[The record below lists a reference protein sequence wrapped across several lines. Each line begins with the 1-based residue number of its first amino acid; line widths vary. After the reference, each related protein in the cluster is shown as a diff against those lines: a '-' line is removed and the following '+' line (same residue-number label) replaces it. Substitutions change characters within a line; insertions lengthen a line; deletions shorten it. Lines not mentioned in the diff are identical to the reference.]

1 MRFLTLILLLTVV
14 SAAHATDACSMR
26 AIGTSADVSV
36 TDGSSFTIESYFRS
50 RDYAA
55 IRHFGEKER
64 VTSVEGPFGWIGSGD
79 KFRLGGDFEKIFAL
93 GHQFHAFILYF
104 DELTDD
110 QRDSA
115 DIEFLG
121 APHAARSGDYPY
133 GGDVHLIAGDD
144 PARPI
149 GIVFNFPDIDPL
161 EVALHD
167 WREVDGVELPFE
179 LAIHDRGKVFRYRY
193 TSVDLSPQTELWLFD
208 AIGEPA
214 PDEVQALRLHRK
226 LLAAHCLGDAEM
238 MAALSNE
245 TIISADKGR
254 RAERDNNAMRERF
267 TGLFKMLN
275 YTEYHDLQQPV
286 VEIAASGDLGWVIVN
301 VRSVGK
307 QLSNNQAF
315 DYEWAWVML
324 VRKVDGRWLYTG
336 GASSV
341 LRE

>member
-1 MRFLTLILLLTVV
+1 MRSLTLVLLLTLVP
-14 SAAHATDACSMR
+14 AAHATDACSMR
-26 AIGTSADVSV
+26 AIDTSADVLV

-55 IRHFGEKER
+55 IRHFGENER
-64 VTSVEGPFGWIGSGD
+64 VTSVEGPFGWIGSDD

-93 GHQFHAFILYF
+93 GHQFHAFLLYF
-104 DELTDD
+104 DELTDN

-121 APHAARSGDYPY
+121 AQRAARSGDYPY

-144 PARPI
+144 PARPV
-149 GIVFNFPDIDPL
+149 GIVFEFPDIDPI
-161 EVALHD
+161 EVVLDD

-179 LAIHDRGKVFRYRY
+179 LAIHDRSKVFKYRY
-193 TSVDLSPQTELWLFD
+193 TSVNLAPQTELWFFEEV
-208 AIGEPA
+208 GGPA
-214 PDEVQALRLHRK
+214 PDEVQALRLHRR

-238 MAALSNE
+238 MADLSTE
-245 TIISADKGR
+245 TIISADNGR
-254 RAERDNNAMRERF
+254 RAELDNSSMRERF
-267 TGLFKMLN
+267 TALFKMLN
-275 YTEYHDLQQPV
+275 YTEYHDLQQPI

-307 QLSNNQAF
+307 QISNDQAF
-315 DYEWAWVML
+315 DYEWAWIML
-324 VRKVDGRWLYTG
+324 VHKVDGRWLHTG

>member
-1 MRFLTLILLLTVV
+1 
-14 SAAHATDACSMR
+14 MR
-26 AIGTSADVSV
+26 AIGASADVSV

-55 IRHFGEKER
+55 IRHFGENER
-64 VTSVEGPFGWIGSGD
+64 VTSVEGPFGWVGSGD
-79 KFRLGGDFEKIFAL
+79 RFRLGGDFEKIFAL
-93 GHQFHAFILYF
+93 GHQFHAFLLYF
-104 DELTDD
+104 DELTDN

-121 APHAARSGDYPY
+121 TRHAARSGDYPH
-133 GGDVHLIAGDD
+133 GGEVHLIVGDD
-144 PARPI
+144 PAHPV
-149 GIVFNFPDIDPL
+149 GIVFDYPDIDPI
-161 EVALHD
+161 EVALDD
-167 WREVDGVELPFE
+167 WREVGGVELPFE
-179 LAIHDRGKVFRYRY
+179 LAIHDRGKVFEYHY

-208 AIGEPA
+208 EIGGPA

-238 MAALSNE
+238 MAELSNE
-245 TIISADKGR
+245 TIISADKGQR
-254 RAERDNNAMRERF
+254 TERDNSSMRERF
-267 TGLFKMLN
+267 TGLFGMLN

-307 QLSNNQAF
+307 QLSNDQAF
-315 DYEWAWVML
+315 DYEWAWIML
-324 VRKVDGRWLYTG
+324 VRKVDGRWLHTG